1 MSTAKSVSKNKS
13 SSILDS
19 EEIAKLEECRKP
31 CQPAE
36 SRFIKLKDKDSIN
49 AVFMLKHKD
58 TGHRVLE
65 GIDKVSGQPYKTERM
80 NFARLLDGKEEKIF
94 AVSKADGRL
103 IFDAIEKHGTALTVT
118 RYGIG
123 TATRHIPTVW
133 IRAHGDEEQQDDND
147 GPTEDDIKAYEAA
160 RRQRRL
166 LTNFYFRIK

>member
-1 MSTAKSVSKNKS
+1 MSTAKSVSKNKN

-19 EEIAKLEECRKP
+19 EEIAKVKEYRKP

-49 AVFMLKHKD
+49 AVFVLKHKD

-65 GIDKVSGQPYKTERM
+65 GIDKVTGLPYKTERT
-80 NFARLLDGKEEKIF
+80 NFARLLD
-94 AVSKADGRL
+94 
-103 IFDAIEKHGTALTVT
+103 VT
-118 RYGIG
+118 RSG
-123 TATRHIPTVW
+123 TGRTTRHIPTVW
-133 IRAHGDEEQQDDND
+133 IKAHEDEEHQDDND